1 MGVFYFN
8 EAVEMK
14 AAVDAMDMKDY
25 NAKGKEIEAKG
36 CDKFKKYQPYFNKAR
51 AIKEEEQVVET
62 MKQLDSI
69 LKQFEEK
76 KIPCEETK

>member
-1 MGVFYFN
+1 
-8 EAVEMK
+8 MK
-14 AAVDAMDMKDY
+14 AVVDAMDMKDY
-25 NAKGKEIEAKG
+25 NAKGKEIESKVCG
-36 CDKFKKYQPYFNKAR
+36 KFKQSQPYFTKAR

-62 MKQLDSI
+62 MKQLDII